1 MRIAFY
7 APLKAPTHPAPSGD
21 RRMARQLVS
30 ALRFAGHT
38 VDVASTFRSFAGD
51 PARQGAVRSAAEAE
65 ADRIVRGYRALSE
78 SRRPEVWFTYH
89 LYYKAPDWIGP
100 RAARA
105 LGLGY
110 VVAEASHAPRRA
122 NGPWASGHE
131 AVANVLGAADSVL
144 ALAER
149 DVPCVRPLLRAGAE
163 LLRLPPFLDPAA
175 DAGGAPDDA
184 DRDSRRAALVERH
197 ALDGAKSWLLA
208 VAMMRRGDKLQ
219 SYRMLSRVLAMLPGD
234 DWQLVVVGGGAARAD
249 VKAEFSRLGS
259 AGRGGR
265 VAWLGELAASGLRH
279 VYAACDLL
287 VWPGVNEAYGMTFLE
302 AQAAGLPA
310 VAGDAGG
317 VREVIRDG
325 ETGVLVEGNDCGAL
339 AEAVRG
345 LLDDPVR
352 RRDMGRRGRKFVRDE
367 RSLAAAS
374 GIIDRAVVHAAR
386 IRHGAAR
393 RAS

>member
-30 ALRFAGHT
+30 ALRFAGHA
-38 VDVASTFRSFAGD
+38 VDVASTFRSFDGN
-51 PARQGAVRSAAEAE
+51 PARQDAVRGTAEAE
-65 ADRIVRGYRALSE
+65 ADRIVRDYRARSG

-100 RAARA
+100 RVSRA

-110 VVAEASHAPRRA
+110 VVAEASHAPKRA

-131 AVANVLGAADSVL
+131 AVASALGTADSVL
-144 ALAER
+144 ALVER
-149 DVPCVRPLLRAGAE
+149 DIPCVLPLLRAEAE
-163 LLRLPPFLDPAA
+163 LLRLPPFLDPVA
-175 DAGGAPDDA
+175 DIGDA
-184 DRDSRRAALVERH
+184 DRNSRRAALVERH
-197 ALDGAKSWLLA
+197 ALDGAKNWLLA
-208 VAMMRRGDKLQ
+208 VAMMRRGDKLR
-219 SYRMLSRVLAMLPGD
+219 SYLLLSRALATLPGD
-234 DWQLVVVGGGAARAD
+234 DWQLVIVGDGAARAD
-249 VKAEFSRLGS
+249 VRAEFSRLGS
-259 AGRGGR
+259 AGRGGC
-265 VAWLGELAASGLRH
+265 VAWLGQLAAPELRH
-279 VYAACDLL
+279 VYAACDVL

-302 AQAAGLPA
+302 AQAAGLPT

-325 ETGVLVEGNDCGAL
+325 ETGILVDANDREAFST
-339 AEAVRG
+339 AVRG

-352 RRDMGRRGRKFVRDE
+352 RREMGRRGREFIRDE
-367 RSLAAAS
+367 RSLIRAS
-374 GIIDRAVVHAAR
+374 GIIDRAVAHAAKA
-386 IRHGAAR
+386 RHGAAR

>member
-38 VDVASTFRSFAGD
+38 VDVASTFRSFDGN
-51 PARQGAVRSAAEAE
+51 PARQDAVRGTAEAE
-65 ADRIVRGYRALSE
+65 ADRIVRDYRARSG

-100 RAARA
+100 RVSRA

-110 VVAEASHAPRRA
+110 VVAEASHAPKRA

-131 AVANVLGAADSVL
+131 AVANALGTADSVL
-144 ALAER
+144 ALVER
-149 DVPCVRPLLRAGAE
+149 DIPCVLPLLRVEAE
-163 LLRLPPFLDPAA
+163 LFRLPPFLDPVA
-175 DAGGAPDDA
+175 DIGDA
-184 DRDSRRAALVERH
+184 DRNSRRAALVERH

-208 VAMMRRGDKLQ
+208 VAMMRRGDKLR
-219 SYRMLSRVLAMLPGD
+219 SYRLLSRALATLPGD
-234 DWQLVVVGGGAARAD
+234 DWQLVIVGDGAARAD
-249 VKAEFSRLGS
+249 VRAEFSRLGS
-259 AGRGGR
+259 AGRGGC
-265 VAWLGELAASGLRH
+265 VAWLGQLAAPELRH
-279 VYAACDLL
+279 VYAACDIL

-302 AQAAGLPA
+302 AQAAGLPT

-325 ETGVLVEGNDCGAL
+325 ETGILVDANDREAFST
-339 AEAVRG
+339 AVRG

-352 RRDMGRRGRKFVRDE
+352 RREMGRRGREFIRDE
-367 RSLAAAS
+367 RSLIRAS
-374 GIIDRAVVHAAR
+374 GIIDRAVAHAAKA
-386 IRHGAAR
+386 RHGAAR

>member
-1 MRIAFY
+1 
-7 APLKAPTHPAPSGD
+7 
-21 RRMARQLVS
+21 MARQLVS

-38 VDVASTFRSFAGD
+38 VDVASTFRSFDGN
-51 PARQGAVRSAAEAE
+51 PARQDAVRDIAEAE
-65 ADRIVRGYRALSE
+65 ADRIVRDYRARSE

-100 RAARA
+100 RASRA

-110 VVAEASHAPRRA
+110 VIAEASYAPKRA

-131 AVANVLGAADSVL
+131 AVANALGAADSVL

-149 DVPCVRPLLRAGAE
+149 DIPCIRPLLRAGAE

-175 DAGGAPDDA
+175 DADGVSGDA

-208 VAMMRRGDKLQ
+208 VAMMRQGDKLQ
-219 SYRMLSRVLAMLPGD
+219 SYRLLSRALAMLPGD
-234 DWQLVVVGGGAARAD
+234 DWQLVIVGDGAARAD
-249 VKAEFSRLGS
+249 VRAEFSCFGS
-259 AGRGGR
+259 TGRGGR
-265 VAWLGELAASGLRH
+265 VAWLGELAAPGLRH
-279 VYAACDLL
+279 VYAACDVL

-302 AQAAGLPA
+302 AQAAGLPT

-317 VREVIRDG
+317 VREVIRGG
-325 ETGVLVEGNDCGAL
+325 ETGILVDENDCDTL
-339 AEAVRG
+339 AKAVRG

-367 RSLAAAS
+367 RSLITAS
-374 GIIDRAVVHAAR
+374 GIIDRAVVRAAETR
-386 IRHGAAR
+386 HDAAHGA
-393 RAS
+393 S

>member
-38 VDVASTFRSFAGD
+38 VDVASTFRSFDGN
-51 PARQGAVRSAAEAE
+51 PARQDAVRDIAEAE
-65 ADRIVRGYRALSE
+65 ADRIVRDYRARSE

-100 RAARA
+100 RASRA

-110 VVAEASHAPRRA
+110 VVAEASYAPKRA

-131 AVANVLGAADSVL
+131 AVANALGAADSVL

-149 DVPCVRPLLRAGAE
+149 DIPCIRPLLRAGAE

-175 DAGGAPDDA
+175 DADGVSGDA

-208 VAMMRRGDKLQ
+208 VAMMRQGDKLQ
-219 SYRMLSRVLAMLPGD
+219 SYRLLSRALAMLPGD
-234 DWQLVVVGGGAARAD
+234 DWQLVIVGDGTARAD
-249 VKAEFSRLGS
+249 VRAEFSCFGS
-259 AGRGGR
+259 TDRGGR
-265 VAWLGELAASGLRH
+265 VAWLGELAAPELRH
-279 VYAACDLL
+279 VYAACDVL

-302 AQAAGLPA
+302 AQAAGLPT

-317 VREVIRDG
+317 VREVIRGG
-325 ETGVLVEGNDCGAL
+325 ETGILVDENDCDTL
-339 AEAVRG
+339 AKAVRG

-367 RSLAAAS
+367 RSLITAS
-374 GIIDRAVVHAAR
+374 GIIDRAVVCAAETR
-386 IRHGAAR
+386 HDAAHGA
-393 RAS
+393 S